1 MQRFFIEPTLL
12 QSPDVDLPSNI
23 VHQLVHVLRARSG
36 ENIILLDDTGWEYQ
50 AEITQ
55 ISSRQVKAAVKSKTQ
70 STTEPRIR
78 LAVYQALLREPKF
91 DWVLQKGTEL
101 GVSAFVPFVSEH
113 TLTYQPSK
121 SRYERWNRII
131 TEAAEQS
138 GRARRPSI
146 AQPISLKEACAVP
159 PIRVLAL
166 FASPLQA
173 VSLQQALNAA
183 AVDEIRLYIGP
194 EGGFSTEEVLF
205 AQQQGL
211 VITQLGPRILRTETA
226 GLVAISAI
234 LYALG
239 EL

>member
-1 MQRFFIEPTLL
+1 MQRFFIEPNLL

-23 VHQLVHVLRARSG
+23 VHQLVHVLRARAG
-36 ENIILLDDTGWEYQ
+36 EQIILLDDTGWEYQ

-55 ISSRQVKAAVKSKTQ
+55 ISPRQVKAAIRGKTQ

-78 LAVYQALLREPKF
+78 LVLYQALLREAKF

-101 GVSAFVPFVSEH
+101 GVSAFVPFVCEH
-113 TLTYQPSK
+113 SLTAQPSQ
-121 SRYERWNRII
+121 SRYERWCRII

-138 GRARRPSI
+138 GRARRPPV
-146 AQPISLKEACAVP
+146 AQPISFKEACAAP
-159 PIRVLAL
+159 PVRVLAL
-166 FASPLQA
+166 LASPLQA
-173 VSLQQALNAA
+173 VSLQQALNGAT
-183 AVDEIRLYIGP
+183 VDEIRLYIGP
-194 EGGFSTEEVLF
+194 ERGFSTEEVLS

-211 VITQLGPRILRTETA
+211 IITQLGPRILRTETA
-226 GLVAISAI
+226 GLAAMAAI